1 MWKRCRLPGENTR
14 AKVTRFL
21 IQRAGN
27 TCVLRLFLVGYLG
40 VKAKTT
46 KMMWVATFLFPALA
60 IFGLLYIAP
69 LITALVSSFSRWNGF
84 GPMKFHGLYNY
95 IEIFK
100 DPDFHNALLNTLKW
114 ALFAALVHVPFGVL
128 VALILAR
135 RPKGW
140 RFVRASFMVPNI
152 ISRAALA
159 ILFLFIFKP
168 QAGILNS
175 LIRAVGFEDF
185 SMNWLYDPRTAFLS
199 ITSIWV
205 WYAAVI
211 TLITMAELTA
221 ISPSIYESAIIDG
234 ATRRQIDLHINL
246 PMLRRIIGT
255 GVIIAVTSVFKMF
268 DVIYM
273 TTNGGPGNK
282 TVNIAVMMV
291 RSIVHTNRFGYANAL
306 GIILL
311 IMGMGVMLIS
321 TRLFRM
327 EKSSDE

>member
-1 MWKRCRLPGENTR
+1 MK
-14 AKVTRFL
+14 
-21 IQRAGN
+21 I
-27 TCVLRLFLVGYLG
+27 
-40 VKAKTT
+40 KTT
-46 KMMWVATFLFPALA
+46 KTIWVAIFLFPALT
-60 IFGLLYIAP
+60 IFGLFYAAP
-69 LITALVSSFSRWNGF
+69 LITAIISSFSRWNGF
-84 GPMKFHGLYNY
+84 GPMKFNGLVNY
-95 IEIFK
+95 IDIFT

-114 ALFAALVHVPFGVL
+114 ALWAAFVHVPFGVL

-159 ILFLFIFKP
+159 ILFIFVFKP

-175 LIRAVGFEDF
+175 VIRAIGFQDF
-185 SMNWLYDPRTAFLS
+185 SINWLYNPNTAFLS
-199 ITSIWV
+199 VTNIWL

-221 ISPSIYESAIIDG
+221 IPPSIHESALIDG
-234 ATRRQIDLHINL
+234 ASNFQIDWYINI

-291 RSIVHTNRFGYANAL
+291 RSIVHTNRYGYANAL

-311 IMGMGVMLIS
+311 IMGMGVMLLS
-321 TRLFRM
+321 TKVFKMSKR
-327 EKSSDE
+327 SDA

>member
-1 MWKRCRLPGENTR
+1 L
-14 AKVTRFL
+14 
-21 IQRAGN
+21 
-27 TCVLRLFLVGYLG
+27 
-40 VKAKTT
+40 KAKTT
-46 KMMWVATFLFPALA
+46 KMLWVAVFLLPALT
-60 IFGLLYIAP
+60 IFGLLYMAP
-69 LITALVSSFSRWNGF
+69 LITALISSFSRWNGF

-114 ALFAALVHVPFGVL
+114 ALFAAFVHVPFGVL

-135 RPKGW
+135 KPKGW
-140 RFVRASFMVPNI
+140 RFVRASFMLPNI

-168 QAGILNS
+168 QVGILNS
-175 LIRAVGFEDF
+175 LLRAVGFHDF

-199 ITSIWV
+199 VTSIWL

-221 ISPSIYESAIIDG
+221 ISPSVHESAIIDG
-234 ATRRQIDLHINL
+234 ATNVQIDWYINL

-255 GVIIAVTSVFKMF
+255 GVIIAVAAVFRMF

-273 TTNGGPGNK
+273 TTNGGPGNA

-291 RSIVHTNRFGYANAL
+291 RSIVHTNRYGYANAL

-311 IMGMGVMLIS
+311 LMGMGVMLTS
-321 TRLFRM
+321 TRVFRM
-327 EKSSDE
+327 GKSSDA

>member
-1 MWKRCRLPGENTR
+1 MEDT
-14 AKVTRFL
+14 A
-21 IQRAGN
+21 
-27 TCVLRLFLVGYLG
+27 VLHPTLVRGCGL
-40 VKAKTT
+40 KAKTT
-46 KMMWVATFLFPALA
+46 KMLWVAVFLFPALT
-60 IFGLLYIAP
+60 IFGLLYMAP

-114 ALFAALVHVPFGVL
+114 ALFATFVHVPFGVL

-135 RPKGW
+135 KPKGW

-168 QAGILNS
+168 QVGILNS
-175 LIRAVGFEDF
+175 LLRAVGFQDF

-199 ITSIWV
+199 VTSIWL

-221 ISPSIYESAIIDG
+221 ISPSVHESAIIDG
-234 ATRRQIDLHINL
+234 ASNFQIDWYINI

-255 GVIIAVTSVFKMF
+255 GVIIAVAAVFRMF

-291 RSIVHTNRFGYANAL
+291 RSIVHTNRYGYANAL

-311 IMGMGVMLIS
+311 LMGMGVMLTS
-321 TRLFRM
+321 TRVFRM
-327 EKSSDE
+327 GKSSDA

>member
-1 MWKRCRLPGENTR
+1 M
-14 AKVTRFL
+14 
-21 IQRAGN
+21 
-27 TCVLRLFLVGYLG
+27 
-40 VKAKTT
+40 KAKTT
-46 KMMWVATFLFPALA
+46 KMIWVAIFLFPALA
-60 IFGLLYIAP
+60 MFGLLYMAP
-69 LITALVSSFSRWNGF
+69 LVTAFVSSFSRWNGF
-84 GPMKFHGLYNY
+84 SPMKFNGFDNY

-100 DPDFHNALLNTLKW
+100 DSDFHNALLNSLKW
-114 ALFAALVHVPFGVL
+114 ALFAAFVHVPFGVL

-140 RFVRASFMVPNI
+140 RFVRATFMVPNI

-175 LIRAVGFEDF
+175 LIGAVGFRDF
-185 SMNWLYDPRTAFLS
+185 SMNWLYNPQTAFLS
-199 ITSIWV
+199 VTAIWL

-234 ATRRQIDLHINL
+234 ATNFQIDRHINI

-255 GVIIAVTSVFKMF
+255 GIIIAVTSVFKMF

-273 TTNGGPGNK
+273 TTNGGSGNK

-291 RSIVHTNRFGYANAL
+291 RSIVHTSRFGYANAL

-311 IMGMGVMLIS
+311 IMGMGIMLVS

-327 EKSSDE
+327 GKSSDA

>member
-1 MWKRCRLPGENTR
+1 M
-14 AKVTRFL
+14 V
-21 IQRAGN
+21 
-27 TCVLRLFLVGYLG
+27 
-40 VKAKTT
+40 
-46 KMMWVATFLFPALA
+46 WVAVFLLPAIT
-60 IFGLLYIAP
+60 IFGLIYMAP
-69 LITALVSSFSRWNGF
+69 LVTAFVSSFSRWNGF
-84 GPMKFHGLYNY
+84 SAMKFHGFYNY

-175 LIRAVGFEDF
+175 LIRAVGFKDF
-185 SMNWLYDPRTAFLS
+185 SMNWLFNPQTAFLS
-199 ITSIWV
+199 VTNIWL

-234 ATRRQIDLHINL
+234 ATNFQIDRYINL

-255 GVIIAVTSVFKMF
+255 GVIIAVISVFKMF

-291 RSIVHTNRFGYANAL
+291 RSIVHTNRYGYANAL
-306 GIILL
+306 GIVLL
-311 IMGMGVMLIS
+311 IMGVGVMLIS

-327 EKSSDE
+327 GKSSNA